1 MDRWIGES
9 MVSHRNHWQ
18 AKRCTVLTEAGT
30 QNSYTYNIQIL
41 KQAWNSYIGNKEEN
55 QESCK
60 KYFFHSAQKH
70 WIFIHFSQR
79 TISHIY
85 WKKIKNET
93 KNHKNSAFD
102 CAADLRERKRSAL
115 YKQHYTV

>member
-41 KQAWNSYIGNKEEN
+41 KQAWNSYIGNK
-55 QESCK
+55 K
-60 KYFFHSAQKH
+60 KIKKIARSIFSIAHKY
-70 WIFIHFSQR
+70 IEFIHFSQR

-85 WKKIKNET
+85 SEKKNKEIK
-93 KNHKNSAFD
+93 K
-102 CAADLRERKRSAL
+102 
-115 YKQHYTV
+115 